1 MANASGGAASSARS
15 AARELA
21 AARRAS
27 WVIGLT
33 AVVSLLAMLLPPLPA
48 VIVFGLVSGLWAAT
62 ILAPVFP
69 LVAGRAQLEAGSDQG
84 SAGGQPEAGP
94 EQGGARAPART
105 STPAAATANRKAQ
118 AVAGRRE
125 SRRELWA
132 RLRKGLVLLAIIIA
146 CAYAGRLVPLLITGR
161 ANGGAE
167 GAREFGAT
175 LAETHVLAARL
186 AAVILLA
193 TWVNATTRSLDLA
206 EGALWY
212 VRPLARLRRFDVDRV
227 RITLLVAM
235 RMIPIALAEIRKIRE
250 AQNAR
255 GSRSL
260 VPFGVALVVKVFRR
274 AEMTGD
280 ALISRGAV

>member
-1 MANASGGAASSARS
+1 MANASGGSASSARS

-21 AARRAS
+21 AVRRAS

-62 ILAPVFP
+62 VLAPVFP
-69 LVAGRAQLEAGSDQG
+69 LVAGRAQLVFGQ
-84 SAGGQPEAGP
+84 GQPGAGP
-94 EQGGARAPART
+94 EQGGARAPAGA
-105 STPAAATANRKAQ
+105 STPAAATASRKAQ

-132 RLRKGLVLLAIIIA
+132 RLRKGLVLLAIIIV

-175 LAETHVLAARL
+175 LVETHVLAARL